1 MKFIYS
7 TYLPLPGYITS
18 LINNDQLP
26 VGLLLLLGSISE
38 SAALVS
44 LKVWVGMAKC
54 RKTSIFWSFFF
65 ATAQVAP

>member
-26 VGLLLLLGSISE
+26 VGLLLGSISE

-54 RKTSIFWSFFF
+54 RKTSIFSSFFF